1 MKNTELEPMNVMITF
16 AGGARWQYQILVPA
30 NDEVDLQIW
39 FNTHKFISARETTNT
54 ANQGEVCVDDRV
66 TFINLDNVSS
76 IKELDW

>member
-1 MKNTELEPMNVMITF
+1 MNTEPMNVMITF
-16 AGGARWQYQILVPA
+16 RDGLRSQYQILVPD
-30 NDEVDLQIW
+30 NDEIDLQIW

-54 ANQGEVCVDDRV
+54 ANIGDVCVDDRV